1 MNNLTED
8 VLIER
13 KGVIAVTSKTIE
25 LDSDN
30 LLKWLLNTIVMV
42 ELVNNLRYDADFL
55 LFFVHCL
62 QDLPLLFIVG

>member
-55 LFFVHCL
+55 LFSVHCL